1 MGGAGEHHIKQN
13 TSDLERFLRLS
24 SSLREFMVLCG
35 VGRGV
40 RRESVPHHTPLSSAS
55 SVIVSSGGRGG
66 HRPLQPGL
74 YKSRAKRE
82 CGYLFPERGP
92 LSKAWV
98 G

>member
-13 TSDLERFLRLS
+13 TSDLEPFLWLS
-24 SSLREFMVLCG
+24 SSLREYMVLCG
-35 VGRGV
+35 IGGQ
-40 RRESVPHHTPLSSAS
+40 EGNCAPPHPLSSAS
-55 SVIVSSGGRGG
+55 SVISSGGRGR

-74 YKSRAKRE
+74 YKSRVKRE
-82 CGYLFPERGP
+82 CGHLFPERGP